1 MLEAAGVGGRM
12 EREREGGRD
21 GGKAGRC
28 LHRLEGRGWRTQLQ
42 ASGGWRW
49 LAQAGAGTVWGKPF
63 AAFVY
68 EASLYRPS
76 TEQLQNNYRTTTEQ
90 LTEQLQN
97 NS

>member
-1 MLEAAGVGGRM
+1 MLDTAGQGGRR
-12 EREREGGRD
+12 ERERGREGWREGGQMLAQA
-21 GGKAGRC
+21 GGQRPAHAVPGQR
-28 LHRLEGRGWRTQLQ
+28 R
-42 ASGGWRW
+42 
-49 LAQAGAGTVWGKPF
+49 LAQAGASTGWRKPV